1 MGFFAIDPAL
11 RDMKFKGNV
20 DGICI
25 AARSYYLT
33 LTVAKASSTGTID
46 VAPITLS
53 DGVVYQVV
61 AIVDSMG
68 TGFNLTCSGTTD

>member
-1 MGFFAIDPAL
+1 
-11 RDMKFKGNV
+11 MKFKGNV

-25 AARSYYLT
+25 VARAYYLT

-53 DGVVYQVV
+53 DGVVYQEV
-61 AIVDSMG
+61 AIVDLMG
-68 TGFNLTCSGTTD
+68 TGFNLTFSGTTD